1 MLHIYPLVIYWDVIV
16 IYWDFI
22 VIYWDVIVIQ
32 WDIIGY
38 SMGYYWLYT
47 LW

>member
-38 SMGYYWLYT
+38 SMGDYWLYT